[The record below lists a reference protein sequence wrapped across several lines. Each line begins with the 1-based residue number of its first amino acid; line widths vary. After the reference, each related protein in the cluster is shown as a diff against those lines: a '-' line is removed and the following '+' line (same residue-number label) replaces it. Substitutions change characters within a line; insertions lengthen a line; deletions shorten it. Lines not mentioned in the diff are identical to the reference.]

1 MANWRSFVLLLLVG
15 LVPLG
20 ASAQRVAAG
29 QLLVAS
35 PMLAGTD
42 FAETVLLVVYHDDD
56 SSLAIA
62 LNRPTW
68 VDAAATF
75 DDVEQLEGFAGTL
88 WFGGPVSANQLLI
101 VFENRGPAPEIAR
114 RVTDSIY
121 VSPELELLEQFD
133 FAAEA
138 GPRFRLYAGYAS
150 WAPGRLEAEVESGAW
165 RVLRATPEAI
175 FTDDPEHLWERLPL
189 LSGDLSAYSFSIE

>member
-1 MANWRSFVLLLLVG
+1 MMQWRRLVFLIILG
-15 LVPLG
+15 IAPLG

-42 FAETVLLVVYHDDD
+42 FAETVLLIVYHEDD

-68 VDAAATF
+68 IDAAETF
-75 DDVEQLEGFAGTL
+75 DDVEQLEGFGGKL

-101 VFENRGPAPEIAR
+101 VFESPTAAPELSR

-121 VSPELELLEQFD
+121 VSPEPDLLGRFD
-133 FAAEA
+133 FAAET
-138 GPRFRLYAGYAS
+138 GPRFRLYAGHAS

-165 RVLRATPEAI
+165 RLLRATPETV
-175 FTDDPEHLWERLPL
+175 FTNDPEHLWESLPL
-189 LSGDLSAYSFSIE
+189 LSGDFSASR